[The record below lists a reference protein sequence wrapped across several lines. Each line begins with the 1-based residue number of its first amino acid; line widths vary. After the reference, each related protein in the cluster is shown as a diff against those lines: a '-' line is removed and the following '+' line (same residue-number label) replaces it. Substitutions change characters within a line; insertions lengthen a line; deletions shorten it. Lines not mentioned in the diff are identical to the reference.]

1 MLCTRYLYLIGRHLL
16 MFLYKTFGLLLDN
29 SYMLI
34 IRIIYL
40 LSTRLIYNIIIII
53 IEEETIVTLKTNV
66 MVYYNERF
74 FNALRK

>member
-1 MLCTRYLYLIGRHLL
+1 MMCTRYLYLIERHLL

-66 MVYYNERF
+66 MVYFNGRF

>member
-1 MLCTRYLYLIGRHLL
+1 MLCTRYLYLIERHLL
-16 MFLYKTFGLLLDN
+16 MFSHKTFGLLLDN